1 MPGRNKSNHRA
12 RHRRYCRSSNPYP
25 SLALAHGR
33 APLHRKWQRLT
44 HSLFTCTLLNSGK
57 RRGWTR
63 WQFGPTPGSHGAL
76 SREDQDISS
85 IAHVRYWHK
94 ADTRK
99 TAADLG
105 LKRTSRHVRFTPK
118 NRHPSAQLNARQ
130 APKAAHWVTLLLIS
144 QQLKSP
150 KPRLDC

>member
-99 TAADLG
+99 SAAD
-105 LKRTSRHVRFTPK
+105 VRFSPK
-118 NRHPSAQLNARQ
+118 NRHPSAQLRCPPGAKSSTLGYSLANISTIEIAE
-130 APKAAHWVTLLLIS
+130 AAT
-144 QQLKSP
+144 
-150 KPRLDC
+150 